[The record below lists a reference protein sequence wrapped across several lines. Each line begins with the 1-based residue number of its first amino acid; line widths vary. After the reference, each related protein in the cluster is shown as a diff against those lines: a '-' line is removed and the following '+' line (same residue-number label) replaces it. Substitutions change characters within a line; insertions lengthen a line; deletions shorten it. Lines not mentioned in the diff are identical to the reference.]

1 MGPLLVRSERTQER
15 KVWVCLFTCMTTR
28 AVHLEAV
35 IDNSTAQF
43 LLAFRRFIAR
53 RGAPEL
59 VLSDNAPTFKLG
71 REVLT
76 NELVKMKDE
85 EIIHNFTTEH
95 NFRWNF
101 ITPLSPWKG
110 GFYER
115 LVGSVKT
122 ALKKTIPRQILD
134 LPKLQTLIC
143 EVEAVLNTRPITS
156 VPTNTAEE
164 AYVLRPID
172 LISPYF
178 RLGQL
183 NGPVGTRAFYNES
196 NETDSQASI
205 TLYYTV
211 LRESLDAFWNIWRKE
226 YLQLLG
232 EKNILLPNKKQG
244 ARKGPS
250 VGDVV
255 LMKQENTPRSR
266 WPLGLVIGLNKS
278 TDGAYR
284 SAQVRTSKNTIL
296 DRSINQLLPLEITA
310 ATEETAKGTSTGPT
324 PSRIQPTRAAKQKRA
339 NRN

>member
-28 AVHLEAV
+28 ALHLEAV
-35 IDNSTAQF
+35 IDNSTTQF

-53 RGAPEL
+53 RGTPEL

-71 REVLT
+71 REVLI
-76 NELVKMKDE
+76 NELVRMKNE

-122 ALKKTIPRQILD
+122 ALKKTIPRQISD

-156 VPTNTAEE
+156 VPTNTTEE

-183 NGPVGTRAFYNES
+183 NGPVGTRSSYNES

-205 TLYYTV
+205 TLYYT
-211 LRESLDAFWNIWRKE
+211 AFRK
-226 YLQLLG
+226 
-232 EKNILLPNKKQG
+232 
-244 ARKGPS
+244 
-250 VGDVV
+250 V
-255 LMKQENTPRSR
+255 
-266 WPLGLVIGLNKS
+266 
-278 TDGAYR
+278 
-284 SAQVRTSKNTIL
+284 
-296 DRSINQLLPLEITA
+296 
-310 ATEETAKGTSTGPT
+310 
-324 PSRIQPTRAAKQKRA
+324 
-339 NRN
+339 